1 MVNLQFGKRMS
12 NYVVAPNRRS
22 MVFSN
27 FVKQN
32 TLADSG
38 SEIVNSLNKILDK
51 KKLEPRY
58 LLTFLSWQVPK

>member
-1 MVNLQFGKRMS
+1 MS

-38 SEIVNSLNKILDK
+38 SEIVNSLNEILDK
-51 KKLEPRY
+51 K
-58 LLTFLSWQVPK
+58 